1 MAHVIATYPHMLATH
16 DGHAYTSRSCG
27 RQRSDGLWEGW
38 LEFVPSDGT
47 PVLRSARETT
57 QPKLQDLAYWASGLT
72 RVYLEGALERTLNP
86 PLEAA
91 TAPPPPPAYDA
102 PAPRTI
108 DGVAVHT
115 PAEPILDPFAVYAEG
130 ETLLR
135 RRLAALAPLHL
146 RTIARAYE
154 LADDLAIEE
163 LDEHALVALIVSAVR
178 DRAA

>member
-1 MAHVIATYPHMLATH
+1 MAHVIATYPDVLATQ
-16 DGHAYTSRSCG
+16 DGQAYTSRSCG

-38 LEFVPSDGT
+38 VEFVPFDGA

-57 QPKLQDLAYWASGLT
+57 QPKLHDLEYWASGLT

-86 PLEAA
+86 PLESV
-91 TAPPPPPAYDA
+91 TAPPAQTAYDA

-108 DGVAVHT
+108 DVAAVHT

-135 RRLAALAPLHL
+135 RRLAALASLHL
-146 RTIARAYE
+146 RTIARAYD
-154 LADDLAIEE
+154 LADDAVLEQ
-163 LDEHALVALIVSAVR
+163 LDESELISVIVNAVR